1 MGEYSF
7 ATTSQPVCHRQPG
20 DGTSGLWLL
29 VVVQLGWSPYAF
41 IVCLGARGGGGG
53 FAV

>member
-7 ATTSQPVCHRQPG
+7 ATTSQPG